1 MSQHR
6 ESSLTIGIIGL
17 GYVGLPLAHA
27 LHRAGAGA
35 GAREGAG
42 EGAGSIRVL
51 GVDTDP
57 AKPAALKPPAGERA
71 RAYLKHLGQALYDDL
86 PDSAQVAVRVAW
98 DERIAAILDD
108 LDFTDRLRAAG
119 KPWAEADD
127 DGNLVMRAR
136 GT

>member
-1 MSQHR
+1 MPTTPTRVDR
-6 ESSLTIGIIGL
+6 ELFESART
-17 GYVGLPLAHA
+17 
-27 LHRAGAGA
+27 AGAVQGRSA
-35 GAREGAG
+35 AQQLDHWARLGRALEASP
-42 EGAGSIRVL
+42 SITQDAITRVL
-51 GVDTDP
+51 T
-57 AKPAALKPPAGERA
+57 
-71 RAYLKHLGQALYDDL
+71 GQALYDDL